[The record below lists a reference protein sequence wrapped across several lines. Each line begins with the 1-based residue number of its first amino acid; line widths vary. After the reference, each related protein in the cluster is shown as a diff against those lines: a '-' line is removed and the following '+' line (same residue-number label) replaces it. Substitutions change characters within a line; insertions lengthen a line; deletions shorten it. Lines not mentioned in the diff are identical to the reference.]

1 VALQDETDKDTDAG
15 RGCLEEFSAFVPAI
29 WPLEVCNEVCNVL
42 LVVERRNRISQADS
56 FPFISLLTEFP
67 IYVEQKSPERM
78 FGELFALARE
88 CKISSYDATYLDLA
102 MRKGLSLATMD
113 KKMILAARTCSVSI
127 VK

>member
-1 VALQDETDKDTDAG
+1 MALQDETDKDTDAG
-15 RGCLEEFSAFVPAI
+15 RGYLEEFSAFVPAI
-29 WPLEVCNEVCNVL
+29 WPLEVCSVL